1 MEKKYQF
8 FISSTYV
15 DLVEERKEVIQALLE
30 LDCIPVGMELFPAAN
45 EDQWKLIKE
54 LIDTCDYYL
63 LIVGGR
69 YGSLNSDGISY
80 TQMEYDYTV
89 SKGIPVIAFTL
100 ADSDEIPVGKT
111 DKDPEKSLKLK
122 EFLDLVRLKMCKNYQ
137 NPQDLGSVASRSII
151 KLIKKHPAIGWIRA
165 NNLTS
170 AESSKEILDLRKQV
184 DDLKNELYKQKNFAP
199 AGSEGLEQGNDVFK
213 LKYHYT
219 EKSYQSML
227 NADDGGIEFT
237 WDEFFTILSPL
248 MVDEVSVLRLR
259 NEIVKVIREQIKETK
274 NHRPE
279 QVEVNG
285 TDFQTIKV
293 QVIVLGLIE
302 KSDKKRSIK
311 DTEVY
316 WKLTPFGENKMMSLK
331 AKKRKTWA
339 NTV

>member
-1 MEKKYQF
+1 M
-8 FISSTYV
+8 

-45 EDQWKLIKE
+45 EDQWTLIKE

-80 TQMEYDYTV
+80 IQMEYDYAV
-89 SKGIPVIAFTL
+89 NKGIPVISFTP
-100 ADSDEIPVGKT
+100 ANPEEIPVGKT
-111 DKDPEKSLKLK
+111 DKDPEKSEKLK
-122 EFLDLVRLKMCKNYQ
+122 AFLDLVQLKMCKSYQ

-151 KLIKKHPAIGWIRA
+151 KLIKKHPAIGWVRA

-170 AESSKEILDLRKQV
+170 EESSKEILDLRKQV
-184 DDLKNELYKQKNFAP
+184 DDLKNQLYKQKNFAP
-199 AGSEGLEQGNDVFK
+199 PGSEGLEQGDDIFE

-219 EKSYQSML
+219 NIGWEPMV
-227 NADDGGIEFT
+227 NAEDGSIEFS
-237 WDEFFTILSPL
+237 WDEVFSILSPL
-248 MVDEVSVLRLR
+248 MLDEASEQRLR
-259 NEIVKVIREQIKETK
+259 VEIEKAIREIIKEEE
-274 NHRPE
+274 NHRPSKIE
-279 QVEVNG
+279 MNR

-293 QVIVLGLIE
+293 QMISLGLIE

-316 WKLTPFGENKMMSLK
+316 WKLTPYGENKMMELK
-331 AKKRKTWA
+331 ALKKKTRLNNA
-339 NTV
+339 

>member
-45 EDQWKLIKE
+45 EDQWTLIKE

-80 TQMEYDYTV
+80 TQMEYEYAV
-89 SKGIPVIAFTL
+89 SKGIPVISFTP
-100 ADSDEIPVGKT
+100 ANPEEIPVGKT
-111 DKDPEKSLKLK
+111 DKNPEKSKKLAA
-122 EFLDLVRLKMCKNYQ
+122 FLDLVQQKMCKSYQ

-170 AESSKEILDLRKQV
+170 EESSKEILDLRKQV
-184 DDLKNELYKQKNFAP
+184 DDLKDQLYKQKNFAP
-199 AGSEGLEQGNDVFK
+199 PGSEGLEQGDDIFE
-213 LKYHYT
+213 LRYHYT
-219 EKSYQSML
+219 ENMWESMV
-227 NADDGGIEFT
+227 NADDGSIEFT
-237 WDEFFTILSPL
+237 WDEVFSILSPL
-248 MVDEVSVLRLR
+248 MVDEASEPRLR
-259 NEIVKVIREQIKETK
+259 DEIVKVIREQTKEK
-274 NHRPE
+274 ENHRPAN
-279 QVEVNG
+279 VEMNR

-293 QVIVLGLIE
+293 QMIALGLIE

-316 WKLTPFGENKMMSLK
+316 WKLTPFGENKMMELK
-331 AKKRKTWA
+331 ALKKK
-339 NTV
+339 NVS